1 MVVTHWADFNYCFL
15 NLLLKVWI
23 CKFFRKEMPHS
34 VLVVTL
40 RGFVKLLFTT
50 CSTNHSFAI
59 FGVILLL
66 FRFAKSKC
74 VGRLPLEYQFIS
86 GEFLW
91 RKRIEKNPSLP
102 APWFIP
108 AIVLELRVVEML
120 QSVERLSCLSPP
132 GSFFVFSPSAYSFYF
147 FLRGFR
153 QPVTQEADSGGRT
166 GWPASIWGLQGAGA
180 GAFLG
185 HLQQWLKHCH
195 VPGPCPHPATTLAAH
210 GCPSRAEMLPDAGPS
225 VHLKCLTCEESFK

>member
-1 MVVTHWADFNYCFL
+1 MKSKGNTQMVVTHWADFNYCFL

-91 RKRIEKNPSLP
+91 RKRIEKNPSPP

-108 AIVLELRVVEML
+108 AIVLELCVVEML
-120 QSVERLSCLSPP
+120 QSVERLSHLSPP
-132 GSFFVFSPSAYSFYF
+132 CSFFVFSPSAYSFNF
-147 FLRGFR
+147 F
-153 QPVTQEADSGGRT
+153 
-166 GWPASIWGLQGAGA
+166 
-180 GAFLG
+180 
-185 HLQQWLKHCH
+185 
-195 VPGPCPHPATTLAAH
+195 
-210 GCPSRAEMLPDAGPS
+210 
-225 VHLKCLTCEESFK
+225 

>member
-1 MVVTHWADFNYCFL
+1 MKSKGNTQMVVTHWADFNYCFL

-91 RKRIEKNPSLP
+91 RKRIEKNPSRP
-102 APWFIP
+102 TPWFIP
-108 AIVLELRVVEML
+108 AIVLEWTLLACLPCARRAQAAPLHFSNYFCSCSSSLKFKEWEGS
-120 QSVERLSCLSPP
+120 SV
-132 GSFFVFSPSAYSFYF
+132 Y
-147 FLRGFR
+147 
-153 QPVTQEADSGGRT
+153 QDSR
-166 GWPASIWGLQGAGA
+166 
-180 GAFLG
+180 
-185 HLQQWLKHCH
+185 
-195 VPGPCPHPATTLAAH
+195 
-210 GCPSRAEMLPDAGPS
+210 
-225 VHLKCLTCEESFK
+225 